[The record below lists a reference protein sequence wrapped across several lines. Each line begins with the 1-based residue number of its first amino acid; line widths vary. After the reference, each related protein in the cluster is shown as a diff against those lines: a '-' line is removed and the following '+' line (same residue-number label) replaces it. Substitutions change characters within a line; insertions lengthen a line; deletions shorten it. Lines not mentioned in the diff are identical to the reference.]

1 MALREKS
8 IQSHDDLRVPFRNGS
23 HYIVACMGNRISDTT
38 IRMVYHIQ
46 PQDMN
51 QYGSIHG
58 GRLLTLADNTGFLAA
73 HGHAGQRC
81 LTVGVHQARFFRG
94 AAVGLQIEI
103 EAQVALTGR
112 TSLWVPI
119 RMRLAQ
125 EDQALVMDA
134 VYVYVAVDEN
144 SHPQP
149 IADISADTPDEKALQ
164 KHMLAI
170 RDAFLGSRL

>member
-1 MALREKS
+1 
-8 IQSHDDLRVPFRNGS
+8 
-23 HYIVACMGNRISDTT
+23 MGNRISDTT
-38 IRMVYHIQ
+38 IRMVYHIH
-46 PQDMN
+46 PRDMN

-58 GRLLTLADNTGFLAA
+58 GRLLTLADETGFLAA

-81 LTVGVHQARFFRG
+81 VTVGVHQARFFRG
-94 AAVGLQIEI
+94 AAAGVHIEI
-103 EAQVALTGR
+103 EAQVALTGS

-125 EDQALVMDA
+125 EERALVMDA

-144 SHPQP
+144 GRPQP
-149 IADISADTPDEKALQ
+149 VADISAYTSDERTLQ

-170 RDAFLGSRL
+170 RDAFLGSRP

>member
-1 MALREKS
+1 
-8 IQSHDDLRVPFRNGS
+8 
-23 HYIVACMGNRISDTT
+23 MGNRISDTT
-38 IRMVYHIQ
+38 IRMVYHIH
-46 PQDMN
+46 PRDMN

-58 GRLLTLADNTGFLAA
+58 GRLLTLADETGFLAA

-81 LTVGVHQARFFRG
+81 VTVGVHQARFFRG
-94 AAVGLQIEI
+94 AAAGVHIEI
-103 EAQVALTGR
+103 EAQVALTGS

-125 EDQALVMDA
+125 EERALVMDA

-144 SHPQP
+144 GRPQP
-149 IADISADTPDEKALQ
+149 VADISAHTSDERTLQ

-170 RDAFLGSRL
+170 RDAFLGSRP